1 MIVLDFIPTL
11 AQFVTVLAV
20 LFFSIWFTPVFQ
32 RYILM
37 MESFMLYPFIC
48 AKCTNFWIN
57 LIMNA
62 FLAYIWSPWFLLWGG
77 ITSVVIAV
85 MYWYSAKRGV

>member
-1 MIVLDFIPTL
+1 MIGFDFIPTL

-62 FLAYIWSPWFLLWGG
+62 FLLWGG